1 MIVTTP
7 TTVQVKSLHDRY
19 HIFEGDNGLQIS
31 ESRVLLFDV
40 MDLHNKG
47 DSIYEISR
55 TFNLTPL
62 QVQTAVD
69 YIEQHRAALEPEFA
83 KAVQRRK
90 ERREYY
96 DQLAEERWRQIKQ
109 RQNLTPLQKA
119 VYALLDK
126 HRAQMEE
133 DVHASHSE

>member
-1 MIVTTP
+1 MMPPP
-7 TTVQVKSLHDRY
+7 TFQSKDLRDRY

-40 MDLHNKG
+40 MDLHDKG
-47 DSIYEISR
+47 DSIYDISR

-69 YIEQHRAALEPEFA
+69 YIEKHRATLEPAFA
-83 KAVQRRK
+83 KAVQRRE

-96 DQLAEERWRQIKQ
+96 DKLAEEHWRRIKE
-109 RQNLTPLQKA
+109 RRNLTPHQEA
-119 VYALLDK
+119 AYALLDK
-126 HRAQMEE
+126 CRAQMEAE
-133 DVHASHSE
+133 LHASDSE

>member
-1 MIVTTP
+1 MDITTP
-7 TTVQVKSLHDRY
+7 TTVHIKSLKDRY
-19 HIFEGDNGLQIS
+19 QIFEGENGLQIS

-40 MDLHNKG
+40 MEAHDEG

-69 YIEQHRAALEPEFA
+69 YIEAHRAALEPRFA
-83 KAVQRRK
+83 KAIQRRE
-90 ERREYY
+90 ERRAYY
-96 DQLAEERWRQIKQ
+96 DQLAADRWRQIKQ
-109 RQNLTPLQKA
+109 RRNLTPLQKS

-126 HRAQMEE
+126 HRAQIEE
-133 DVHASHSE
+133 DIRANHSE